1 MMRVWLVLTVLF
13 ATPAFAQT
21 PRLTLFI
28 TVDSMGSDALLR
40 HRERFKGGFG
50 KLLSQGALFPA
61 VRYEYAETVTAPGH
75 ATLVTGANPWRHGA
89 ISNALWDRTRNEMVP
104 VFADPDYPT
113 LETPPG
119 ARDSSPRNLMSENLS
134 DRLRLATGMKG
145 KSVSISGKGRSAI
158 AMAGRLGQ
166 AWWFSESVGK
176 FVTGTWY
183 TKAFPEWVKAW
194 NAKKVPESFFGKS
207 WTLSLTEKG
216 YTGAD
221 DLAWES
227 DWYGLGRVFPH
238 PLTGGLSSPDTEFY
252 KALASSPEMNEVL
265 VGIAKAAIEGEQLG
279 RDAHPDLLSVSFS
292 NVDRIYHLYGP
303 YSWEYQDALLRLDR
317 SIGELVAAAEKAAGG
332 RQNLLIVVTADH
344 GGAAIP
350 EAWASTGLP
359 AVRRDSNALARE
371 LEKYLQQRFGADLV
385 LGIEEVDVYLDD
397 KAIAAKRL
405 DGAEVRR
412 AAAEWLS
419 RDASVAFAV
428 ARDDIEGPGEHA
440 GYLRALR
447 LGFYPGRSGDVLFVM
462 RPYHVLTE
470 DKDGT
475 SHGTPYSYD
484 NQVFL
489 LLAGRGVKPGE
500 YPQEISATDV
510 APTVAALLGM
520 IPPAMS
526 EGTPRAEAIRLRQE
540 HR

>member
-1 MMRVWLVLTVLF
+1 MMRFWLVLTVLL
-13 ATPAFAQT
+13 ASPAFAQA

-50 KLLSQGALFPA
+50 KLLSQGALFPS
-61 VRYEYAETVTAPGH
+61 VQYEYAETVTAPGH
-75 ATLVTGANPWRHGA
+75 TTLVTGANPWRHGVV
-89 ISNALWDRTRNEMVP
+89 SNALWDRARNEAVP

-119 ARDSSPRNLMSENLS
+119 VRDSSPRKILAENLS

-166 AWWFSESVGK
+166 AWWFSDSVGK

-194 NAKKVPESFFGKS
+194 NAKKIPDSFFGKS
-207 WTLSLTEKG
+207 WTLSLPQKA

-227 DWYGLGRVFPH
+227 DWYGLGRAFPH
-238 PLTGGLSSPDTEFY
+238 PLTGGLSAPGTEFY
-252 KALASSPEMNEVL
+252 KALASSPEMNELL
-265 VGIAKAAIEGEQLG
+265 VGMAKAAIEGEQLG
-279 RDAHPDLLSVSFS
+279 RDGDPDLLSVSFS

-303 YSWEYQDALLRLDR
+303 YSWEFQDALMRLDR
-317 SIGELVAAAEKAAGG
+317 SIGELVTAAGKAAGG
-332 RQNLLIVVTADH
+332 RQNLLVVISADH

-350 EAWASTGLP
+350 EGWASTGLP
-359 AVRRDSNALARE
+359 AVRRDAVALTRE
-371 LEKYLQQRFGADLV
+371 LEKYLQQRFGVDLV
-385 LGIEEVDVYLDD
+385 LAIEEVDVYLDE
-397 KAIAAKRL
+397 KAIAAKGL
-405 DGAEVRR
+405 SGVEVRR
-412 AAAEWLS
+412 AAAEWLA
-419 RDASVAFAV
+419 RDAGVALAI
-428 ARDDIEGPGEHA
+428 ARDDLDGPGEHA

-447 LGFYPGRSGDVLFVM
+447 LGYYPGRSGDVLFIV

-489 LLAGRGVKPGE
+489 LLAGRGVRPGE
-500 YPQEISATDV
+500 YPQEIPATDV

-520 IPPAMS
+520 IAPAMS
-526 EGTPRAEAIRLRQE
+526 EGTPRAEAIRLR
-540 HR
+540 